1 MGDWTIKE
9 LKEGKLGFQIN
20 TSVKSASGTREQRF
34 YGIDVYVVYTVEDTS
49 YKCEAISDGHVDV
62 SVSSHDVVPGGSCTW
77 TAVQEGGYRFD
88 GWYSD
93 PNFGNLVSTSATYTT
108 TINSNKTL
116 YAKTHYHS
124 RVVARELDVPFGQG
138 RTYFTGKDI
147 NGNILDPDASGS
159 GWKPDFDMAS
169 YGWLADLVGITDVKA
184 TAASCNGGEYVSA
197 VINSAGMNVL
207 YPNDT
212 AHPVKMDSHALLG
225 RAAITATIL
234 NSTLTNPITEE
245 DSIAPMVDG
254 IQSRIWRPNNINDV
268 PYNFTN
274 LRLPSILNST
284 RNSTIEYRMHQYT
297 RDKYRAIGI
306 DDIRLTLYF
315 EEYDFSAQIADN
327 AQGIDAVACSQAIGY
342 EGDSVTY
349 TATLLPDATWNG
361 WYADPN
367 CDTLV
372 STEQTYTTVPNGN
385 LTLYAKASTEFAT
398 GTGFYIKQNGT
409 FVEATA
415 VYKKVNGTWEQQDDP
430 KSLFLGSPSGSE
442 SNYIYC
448 GVLES

>member
-9 LKEGKLGFQIN
+9 LKESKLGFQIN

-49 YKCEAISDGHVDV
+49 YKCEAIGDGHVDV
-62 SVSSHDVVPGGSCTW
+62 SVSSHDVIPGGSCTW
-77 TAVQEGGYRFD
+77 TAIQEGGYRFD

-93 PNFGNLVSTSATYTT
+93 SNFENLVSTSATYTT

-159 GWKPDFDMAS
+159 GWKPDFDLAS
-169 YGWLADLVGITDVKA
+169 YNWLSNLVGIADVKA
-184 TAASCNGGEYVSA
+184 TAASCNGAEYVSA
-197 VINSAGMNVL
+197 VINNAGMNIL

-225 RAAITATIL
+225 RAALTATITT
-234 NSTLTNPITEE
+234 STLKNPITE
-245 DSIAPMVDG
+245 DDTIAPMVDG

-297 RDKYRAIGI
+297 RDKYRAIGV
-306 DDIRLTLYF
+306 DDIRLTMYF
-315 EEYDFSAQIADN
+315 EEYDFSAQIAN
-327 AQGIDAVACSQAIGY
+327 KAQGIDAVACSQTIGY

-349 TATLLPDATWNG
+349 TVTLSPGVIWNG

-367 CDTLV
+367 CKTLV
-372 STEQTYTTVPNGN
+372 STEQTYTTVPNSN
-385 LTLYAKASTEFAT
+385 LTLYAKASTELTT
-398 GTGFYIKQNGT
+398 GTGLYIKQNGS
-409 FVEATA
+409 FVEANT
-415 VYKKVNGTWEQQDDP
+415 VYKKIDGAWVQQDDP
-430 KSLFLGSPSGSE
+430 KSLFLGTPSGSE

-448 GVLES
+448 GEL